1 MHTTTRNCAS
11 AGLLISALLVA
22 GSPAQAVVM
31 DIVPNLLT
39 SNTGASVEMDIEIS
53 GLGDFAPDSLGVF
66 EFNIAFDSSRLSVDS
81 FLLGPL
87 LGDFDFFE
95 AADFSFGDLG
105 GGALNLAVLSF
116 LTPTE
121 LDALQPERFS
131 LATVVFDVI
140 DLETGTSTTVMI
152 DAVLALGDAFGAAL
166 PLDAVGNATIRNPAV
181 VIPEPAALALL
192 GLGITALL
200 LVRRRYRP

>member
-1 MHTTTRNCAS
+1 MHTTTRKCAG

-22 GSPAQAVVM
+22 SSPAQAVVM
-31 DIVPNLLT
+31 NIVPNLLT

-53 GLGDFAPDSLGVF
+53 GLGDFAPDSMGVF
-66 EFNIAFDSSRLSVDS
+66 DLNIAFDSSRLSVDS

-95 AADFSFGDLG
+95 AADFSLGDLG
-105 GGALNLAVLSF
+105 GGTLNLSVLSF

-131 LATVVFDVI
+131 LATVVFEVI
-140 DLETGTSTTVMI
+140 DLEPGTSTTVTI
-152 DAVLALGDAFGAAL
+152 DPALVLGDAFGAPL
-166 PLDAVGNATIRNPAV
+166 PLDGVGNATINNPAL

-192 GLGITALL
+192 GLGMTALV
-200 LVRRRYRP
+200 LVRRRCRL